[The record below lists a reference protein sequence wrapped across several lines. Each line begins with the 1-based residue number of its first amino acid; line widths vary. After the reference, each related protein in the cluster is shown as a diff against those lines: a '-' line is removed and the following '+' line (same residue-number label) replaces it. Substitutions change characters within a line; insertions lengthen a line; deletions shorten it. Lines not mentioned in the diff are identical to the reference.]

1 MGTQN
6 PVCPPV
12 FLDNRRFYIVNSDKI
27 KQFNPF
33 ESRACRTV
41 RNTLGQSLL
50 AAIPAGEM
58 EPVSRVAHEYA
69 PADADEVIKG
79 YVNKRAASYRAVFAG
94 IRSAGIQ
101 AGDTWYIAL
110 LLWNQGLFFECH
122 EWLEKKW
129 CRSEG
134 AEKKMIQ
141 AVIWSAGAY
150 SHLEYGRTAAAG
162 KLAAR
167 AIVGL
172 KHYREQVPDL
182 FDVDVL
188 VSKLG
193 VLDPVPPKFSLG
205 RHLSIFSFR

>member
-1 MGTQN
+1 
-6 PVCPPV
+6 
-12 FLDNRRFYIVNSDKI
+12 LNSNKI
-27 KQFNPF
+27 KRFNPF
-33 ESRACRTV
+33 ESRLCRTV

-58 EPVSRVAHEYA
+58 EPVSRVAQAYA
-69 PADADEVIKG
+69 PADADEVIKN
-79 YVNKRAASYRAVFAG
+79 YVNKRATSYRAVFAG
-94 IRSAGIQ
+94 MRSAGIQ
-101 AGDTWYIAL
+101 AGDSWNIAL
-110 LLWNQGLFFECH
+110 LLWDQRLFFECH

-129 CRSEG
+129 RRSEG

-150 SHLEYGRTAAAG
+150 AHLEYGRIDAAG

-172 KHYREQVPDL
+172 RRYREQVPAL

-188 VSKLG
+188 VNKLEA
-193 VLDPVPPKFSLG
+193 LDPVPPKFSSL
-205 RHLSIFSFR
+205 